1 MNTSKKAL
9 EHIIWR
15 FENSIKTNKPIN
27 PSENDLKAINKLS
40 EFYTHKKTENINNN
54 TLFAKLYVVFYG
66 ELLKYFDSTV
76 FSNIPQTE
84 LHKELDK
91 PWQRI
96 VNEFIDKHQLIEM
109 GLQISKEHRDKHPKE
124 LKRLGIKVKEVDKMD
139 YQETEDNLKSLI
151 NLALNQYE

>member
-15 FENSIKTNKPIN
+15 FENSIKNNKPIN

-40 EFYTHKKTENINNN
+40 QSYTDKKNENINNN
-54 TLFAKLYVVFYG
+54 TLFAKLYIVFYG

-76 FSNIPQTE
+76 FDNTPQKA
-84 LHKELDK
+84 LHKILDTPIQNIIHK
-91 PWQRI
+91 FINKANLQEQTI
-96 VNEFIDKHQLIEM
+96 VHNTKNGF
-109 GLQISKEHRDKHPKE
+109 KHPKQ
-124 LKRLGIKVKEVDKMD
+124 VDTSDIEPNATAMT
-139 YQETEDNLKSLI
+139 YQEAEDNLTSLI